1 VTVRVARSAREGVY
15 NPPTGIHRSHGQ
27 RSPAPATAAPTAR
40 LGPAVERG
48 RTAGVPAGA
57 RLAAIRGAATPLAAT
72 RGAATT
78 VAATSVAATPVA

>member
-1 VTVRVARSAREGVY
+1 MTVRVARSAREGVY

-40 LGPAVERG
+40 LGPAAERG

>member
-40 LGPAVERG
+40 LGPAAERG
-48 RTAGVPAGA
+48 RTAGVPAGT
-57 RLAAIRGAATPLAAT
+57 RLAAT
-72 RGAATT
+72 RG
-78 VAATSVAATPVA
+78 AATSVAATPVA

>member
-1 VTVRVARSAREGVY
+1 VTVRVAGSARDGAY

-27 RSPAPATAAPTAR
+27 RSSAPATAAPAAR
-40 LGPAVERG
+40 LGPAAERG

-57 RLAAIRGAATPLAAT
+57 RLAAT

-78 VAATSVAATPVA
+78 VAATHVAATPVA

>member
-1 VTVRVARSAREGVY
+1 MTVRVARSAREGAY

-40 LGPAVERG
+40 LGPAERG
-48 RTAGVPAGA
+48 RTAGVPAGT
-57 RLAAIRGAATPLAAT
+57 RLAAT

-78 VAATSVAATPVA
+78 VAATPVA